1 MVCTL
6 VNLTAPN
13 TFSGKQ
19 SGLEKQ
25 GKQKWMGHTD
35 KNSKSDHE
43 VYARD
48 IADFDN
54 FFFKLTTEVVQ
65 ENFCEIINTILM

>member
-35 KNSKSDHE
+35 KNSKSDNE

-54 FFFKLTTEVVQ
+54 FFSS
-65 ENFCEIINTILM
+65 